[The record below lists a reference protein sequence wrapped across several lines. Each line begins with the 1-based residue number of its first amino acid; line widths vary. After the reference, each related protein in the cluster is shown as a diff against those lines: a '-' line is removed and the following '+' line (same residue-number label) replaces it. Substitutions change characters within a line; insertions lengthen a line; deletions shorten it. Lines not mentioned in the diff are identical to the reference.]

1 MILTIKTASPVCELA
16 LYDNGKSVAENNWQA
31 DRQLAKDLLSQLE
44 AFLQKNNSAF
54 DKLTGLV
61 VFSGPGSF
69 TGLRIGATVANTLAY
84 SLNIP
89 IVGAA
94 GNAWQKQGS
103 ARLDAHENDITVQLN
118 YGQEPHITKAKK

>member
-1 MILTIKTASPVCELA
+1 MILTIKTASPVCELT
-16 LYDNGKSVAENNWQA
+16 LYDNGKSVAKNSWQA
-31 DRQLAKDLLSQLE
+31 DRQLAKDLLGQLE
-44 AFLQKNNSAF
+44 TFLQKNKLTFN
-54 DKLTGLV
+54 KLTGLI

-84 SLNIP
+84 SLHIP

-94 GNAWQKQGS
+94 GNAWQKQGL
-103 ARLDAHENDITVQLN
+103 ARLDAHENDITVKLN